1 MTMRIVRLF
10 GRLSVA
16 AFALLI
22 ATLVSIQFEQIV
34 ARNVSLQ
41 RTVNST
47 RADIGVLREQA
58 SKKRAQIER
67 LSDPEGVVPEIH
79 DRLHLVSPHEEL
91 IYVKGLP
98 TAAPSAPER

>member
-1 MTMRIVRLF
+1 MTMRFVRLL

-16 AFALLI
+16 ALALLI
-22 ATLVSIQFEQIV
+22 ATLVSIQFEKIV

-58 SKKRAQIER
+58 RRKRAQIGR

-98 TAAPSAPER
+98 TAAPSASER